1 MGLTGCATSVAILLS
16 TFNGARFLGEQL
28 ESLLAQS
35 HRDWVL
41 FWRDDGS
48 TDGTCAIMR
57 NFAAGAGEGRCV
69 EVGEGARLGP
79 TRSFLALLR
88 AALAQGYD
96 AFAFAD
102 QDDVWLPEKLARGA
116 AALDRAGWSRPAL
129 YCARQVFVDECLAP
143 IGISSRVRRA
153 PAFPAALTQNIA
165 TGCTVLMNRRAA
177 ELVGRS
183 RPPSASLHDW
193 WTYLVVAAADGAV
206 MADDM
211 PAVLYRQHG
220 GNLVGAPRSE
230 LRRAFAALRR
240 GPAVFMNVFR
250 QQVTA
255 LAEQPDLL
263 SADARAEVS
272 AVAAALRGGVRDRLR
287 VLRLAR
293 GLRRQTWPET
303 IVFRAWFLLG

>member
-1 MGLTGCATSVAILLS
+1 MTVAVLLS
-16 TFNGARFLGEQL
+16 TYNGARFLAEQL
-28 ESLLAQS
+28 DSLLTQS

-48 TDGTCAIMR
+48 TDETRAIMR
-57 NFAAGAGEGRCV
+57 GFAAGAGEGRCV
-69 EVGEGARLGP
+69 EVGEGERLGP
-79 TRSFLALLR
+79 TRSFIAVLR
-88 AALAQGYD
+88 AALAAGFE

-116 AALDRAGWSRPAL
+116 AALGRAGWERPAL
-129 YCARQVFVDECLAP
+129 YCARQVFVDERLAP
-143 IGISSRVRRA
+143 IGLSCRVRRA

-165 TGCTVLMNRRAA
+165 TGCTVVMNRRAA
-177 ELVGRS
+177 ELVARS
-183 RPPSASLHDW
+183 QPPSASFHDW
-193 WTYLVVAAADGAV
+193 WTYLLVAAADGAV
-206 MADDM
+206 LIDDT

-220 GNLVGAPRSE
+220 RNLVGASKST
-230 LRRAFAALRR
+230 LRRAVAAMRR

-263 SADARAEVS
+263 SPRARVEVS

-293 GLRRQTWPET
+293 DLRRQSWPET
-303 IVFRAWFLLG
+303 MVFRAWFLLG

>member
-1 MGLTGCATSVAILLS
+1 MTPVAVLLS
-16 TFNGARFLGEQL
+16 TFNGARFLAEQL
-28 ESLLAQS
+28 ESLLVQS

-48 TDGTCAIMR
+48 TDGTRAIMR
-57 NFAAGAGEGRCV
+57 AFAAGAGEGRCV
-69 EVGEGARLGP
+69 EVGEAERLGP

-88 AALAQGYD
+88 AALAAGFHV
-96 AFAFAD
+96 FAFAD
-102 QDDVWLPEKLARGA
+102 QDDVWLPEKLARGT
-116 AALDRAGWSRPAL
+116 AALERAGCDRPAL
-129 YCARQVFVDECLAP
+129 YCARQVFVDEKLAP

-165 TGCTVLMNRRAA
+165 TGCTMLMNHRAA
-177 ELVGRS
+177 DLVARS
-183 RPPSASLHDW
+183 RPPSVSLHDW
-193 WTYLVVAAADGAV
+193 WTYLVVAAAGGAV
-206 MADDM
+206 MPDDL

-220 GNLVGAPRSE
+220 GNLVGAPKSTW
-230 LRRAFAALRR
+230 RRAVAALRR
-240 GPAVFMNVFR
+240 GPSVFMNVFR

-263 SADARAEVS
+263 SAHARTEVS
-272 AVAAALRGGVRDRLR
+272 AVAAALRGSVRDRFR

-303 IVFRAWFLLG
+303 IVFRVWFLLG